1 MGAISYPKTSKICF
15 WCSQFSQDYG
25 LQSRNSTKLCHG
37 WFHESVL
44 KYLHQTPSPIFR
56 KTVYSGISDYRTKNF
71 TADTGTCPQRKTV
84 PKLQIFQ
91 KSPCK
96 TVPFL
101 LILQAC
107 RPKFPTSTNTVTGS
121 EKKIYCKSIE
131 IFANL
136 SGRSL

>member
-1 MGAISYPKTSKICF
+1 MVYSPETLLNSVTDGFMKVF
-15 WCSQFSQDYG
+15 W
-25 LQSRNSTKLCHG
+25 NISTKH
-37 WFHESVL
+37 
-44 KYLHQTPSPIFR
+44 LHQYSE
-56 KTVYSGISDYRTKNF
+56 VYSGILDYLTKNF
-71 TADTGTCPQRKTV
+71 TADTGTCLQRKTV
-84 PKLQIFQ
+84 LKLQIFQ

-107 RPKFPTSTNTVTGS
+107 RPKFPTSTNTITGS

-136 SGRSL
+136 SGRSLQWSRFIEVTRYYPEATRF